1 LQAPKS
7 KIKKAQKS
15 VDKENE
21 STKKPKTKA
30 KNNKKEN
37 KVESASDDDD
47 ADANEEKVDPTQLK
61 SPQPLYELD
70 SEGYVPAHLPKS
82 AFKMLKND
90 FGYSSFK
97 PHQEEAIVR
106 IACGLSTIVVLSTGY
121 GKSLIYQFA
130 AKLYA
135 RTYPGSLCLV
145 VSPLISLMQ
154 DQLHNL
160 SGCLRAAVCDSQ
172 MNDKEYQQLL
182 VDLGKGKIN
191 ILFMSPEAIINRK
204 IKELPRLAFVCIDEV
219 HCLSQWSHNF
229 RPSYLQ
235 LGQVKKRN
243 FLLF

>member
-1 LQAPKS
+1 M
-7 KIKKAQKS
+7 I
-15 VDKENE
+15 
-21 STKKPKTKA
+21 
-30 KNNKKEN
+30 
-37 KVESASDDDD
+37 DDDD
-47 ADANEEKVDPTQLK
+47 GDEDLILEVKQISNDEPKVVKKSTTKKQAKKKVEIEVSDENTDDEPAPDPTQLK
-61 SPQPLYELD
+61 TPKPLYELNTD
-70 SEGYVPAHLPKS
+70 GSVPEHLPKH
-82 AFKMLKND
+82 AFKMLQKD
-90 FGYSSFK
+90 FGYSNFK

-135 RTYPGSLCLV
+135 RAYPGSLVLV

-172 MNDKEYQQLL
+172 MNEKEYKQLL
-182 VDLGKGKIN
+182 EDLNKGKIN

-204 IKELPRLAFVCIDEV
+204 IKDLPRLAFVCIDEV

-235 LGQVKKRN
+235 LGQVI
-243 FLLF
+243 